1 MDIKVT
7 DRQRDQDPGIVVN
20 PCILIKLC
28 HLVKKALREI
38 QA

>member
-7 DRQRDQDPGIVVN
+7 DRQRDQDLEIVVN
-20 PCILIKLC
+20 QCILIKLC

-38 QA
+38 LA